1 MMKNVHGSIRRLYM
15 DAIREI
21 VFSAISGIISG
32 IILMWFQY
40 KGLFTDKKQTGAVIN
55 NNVIEYHITEFN
67 KVNTNSNNNNT
78 GNGETISGSLVLLI
92 LLLGIVFYIEYSYAI
107 FFVFLF
113 LTFLIETM
121 AISISLICKKRRI
134 RFTPKYNLLKNFAVV
149 ATLFVPILIYISIV
163 FARNKGIDVFLIK
176 EQVNTEGFVILF
188 KNIYSIGFLLYQVA
202 GFLFLILFCLLLMM
216 INLYLISLVKYNINQ
231 ELKGIWKYVNRKYSK
246 LCSVPP
252 KTIVIVLVFLMGSFL
267 MVSGIMIDAIIS
279 ISSLMTK

>member
-1 MMKNVHGSIRRLYM
+1 MMKNVHGNIRRLYM

-21 VFSAISGIISG
+21 VLSAISGIISG
-32 IILMWFQY
+32 IIIMWFQY
-40 KGLFTDKKQTGAVIN
+40 KGLFTDKKQNETVIN
-55 NNVIEYHITEFN
+55 NNVIEYRITEFN
-67 KVNTNSNNNNT
+67 KVSTNSNNNNT
-78 GNGETISGSLVLLI
+78 NNGETISGSLVLLI

-113 LTFLIETM
+113 LTFLTETM
-121 AISISLICKKRRI
+121 TISISLMCKKRRI
-134 RFTPKYNLLKNFAVV
+134 RFTPKYNLLKSFAAV

-163 FARNKGIDVFLIK
+163 FARNKGIDIFLIK

-216 INLYLISLVKYNINQ
+216 INLYLISLVKYNINL
-231 ELKGIWKYVNRKYSK
+231 ELKGIWKYVNHKYSK
-246 LCSVPP
+246 LCSVPQ
-252 KTIVIVLVFLMGSFL
+252 KTIVIVLVFLLGSFL

-279 ISSLMTK
+279 ISSLMT